1 MAARIS
7 ELRQLFEFIYPLV
20 AYYSILI
27 ETAREVI
34 LQVKRHL
41 TTISGLDLPEFGL
54 YLVCW
59 LHFQSTSSELS
70 ENFYVLNRLS
80 QVLRYLNFYSFRF
93 VSFS

>member
-1 MAARIS
+1 MAARIL

-20 AYYSILI
+20 AYYSRLI
-27 ETAREVI
+27 ETAREAI
-34 LQVKRHL
+34 LLVKRHL
-41 TTISGLDLPEFGL
+41 ATISGLDLPEFGL

-59 LHFQSTSSELS
+59 LHFQSTSSELF
-70 ENFYVLNRLS
+70 ENFFVLNRLS